1 MALFKKREDEETELF
16 KSNTYVSEEFEGW
29 ELKVVELTPNFFVVE
44 ASHEDYV
51 TISRQGFD
59 RDTVLQLVEDDVAE
73 VLSRSA

>member
-1 MALFKKREDEETELF
+1 MALFKKKEDEEGELF
-16 KSNTYVSEEFEGW
+16 KSNYFESDYAGW

-59 RDTVLQLVEDDVAE
+59 KEAVLDLVESDIAE
-73 VLSRSA
+73 VLGRNSE

>member
-1 MALFKKREDEETELF
+1 MALFKKKEGEEGELF
-16 KSNTYVSEEFEGW
+16 KSNYFESDYPGW

-59 RDTVLQLVEDDVAE
+59 KEAVIDLVESDIAE
-73 VLSRSA
+73 VLSRES

>member
-1 MALFKKREDEETELF
+1 MALFKKKEDEEGELF
-16 KSNTYVSEEFEGW
+16 KSNYYASEYEGW

-59 RDTVLQLVEDDVAE
+59 KEALVEMVEGDVEE
-73 VLSRSA
+73 VMNRQ